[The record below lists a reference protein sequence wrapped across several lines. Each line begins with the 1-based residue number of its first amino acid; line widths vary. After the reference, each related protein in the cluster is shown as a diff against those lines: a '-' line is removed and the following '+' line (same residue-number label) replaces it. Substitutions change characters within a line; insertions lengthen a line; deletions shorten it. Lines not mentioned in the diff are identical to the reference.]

1 MTKNYTDLIKKRNH
15 AGGKS
20 LNYALSDECYTPSD
34 QILPLLEYLDKDKT
48 YYEPTSGKSSLIV
61 EGFDKNEYKIVP
73 SDGKD
78 FFDCGPDDVYDGIIT
93 NPPYSIKDK
102 FIEHC
107 YSLGK
112 PFALLLPVTSFQGGK
127 RGRMFIEHGMS
138 TLVYNNRVDFT
149 GSGNPTFGNAWFMW
163 GIIPS
168 NTIYWVDNP
177 KTGKPKNTTKP
188 PKSFDNLFDL

>member
-1 MTKNYTDLIKKRNH
+1 MSNTYTDLIQRRARN
-15 AGGKS
+15 KE
-20 LNYALSDECYTPSD
+20 SDECYTPSD
-34 QILPLLEYLDKDKT
+34 QVQPLLEYLDKDKT
-48 YYEPTSGKSSLIV
+48 YYEATSGTSNLIV
-61 EGFDKNEYKIVP
+61 DGFNNNGYKIIP
-73 SDGKD
+73 SEGKD
-78 FFDCGPDDVYDGIIT
+78 FFDCEPDDVYDGIIT

-107 YSLGK
+107 YALGK

-149 GSGNPTFGNAWFMW
+149 GKGNPTFGNAWFMH
-163 GIIPS
+163 GFLPP

-177 KTGKPKNTTKP
+177 KQSKKN
-188 PKSFDNLFDL
+188 KSIIG

>member
-1 MTKNYTDLIKKRNH
+1 MSNTYTDLIQRRARN
-15 AGGKS
+15 KE
-20 LNYALSDECYTPSD
+20 SDECYTPSD
-34 QILPLLEYLDKDKT
+34 QVQPLLKYIDKDKT
-48 YYEPTSGKSSLIV
+48 YYEATSGTSNLIV
-61 EGFDKNEYKIVP
+61 DGFNNNGYKIVP
-73 SDGKD
+73 SEGKD
-78 FFDCGPDDVYDGIIT
+78 FFDCEPDDVYDGIIT

-107 YSLGK
+107 YALGK

-149 GSGNPTFGNAWFMW
+149 GKGNPTFGNAWFIH
-163 GIIPS
+163 GFLPP

-177 KTGKPKNTTKP
+177 KQSKKTK
-188 PKSFDNLFDL
+188 SIIG